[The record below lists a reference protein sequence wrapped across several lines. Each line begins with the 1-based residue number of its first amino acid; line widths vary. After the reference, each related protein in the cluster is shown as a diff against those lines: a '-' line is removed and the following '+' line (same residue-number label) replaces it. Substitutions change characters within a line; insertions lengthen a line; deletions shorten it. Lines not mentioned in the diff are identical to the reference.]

1 MENKYILV
9 KLDYNWADEFDVK
22 SLWVT
27 TQDEYNA
34 FLDKLSNFDIND
46 SCEIYFGTNECISF
60 ESYDEL
66 YNSLSERHV
75 SKEFYDEFIKVVGS
89 SEFGLISIRNI
100 LENFE

>member
-9 KLDYNWADEFDVK
+9 KLAHSWADEFNVEA
-22 SLWVT
+22 LWVT

-34 FLDKLSNFDIND
+34 FLDKLVTLDIND
-46 SCEIYFGTNECISF
+46 SVEIYFGTNEWVSF

-66 YNSLSERHV
+66 YNLLSERLV